1 MNLAYASHGRARAP
15 RAPPSSP
22 STRTATRPASRKCAG
37 PPSSPPTPRA
47 PYPRP
52 CSYAYTL
59 SGHEYSAN
67 DDFEKAM
74 ACYRSAIRIDE
85 RHYNAWYGLGNIYYR
100 QEK

>member
-1 MNLAYASHGRARAP
+1 MHAYVLLVISRACIP
-15 RAPPSSP
+15 L
-22 STRTATRPASRKCAG
+22 
-37 PPSSPPTPRA
+37 
-47 PYPRP
+47 
-52 CSYAYTL
+52 L

-100 QEK
+100 QEKCAALLAGAGRGSGRDRLGEGLAGSVAGRGSGRECG